1 MDSGMIQPAAAPDA
15 KRATAS
21 AESDCTVPHSAT
33 RIEASAH
40 IIVTVRYLP
49 KRSPTGP
56 MMSWIVPWLTA

>member
-1 MDSGMIQPAAAPDA
+1 MIQPAAAPDA

-33 RIEASAH
+33 RTAARAH
-40 IIVTVRYLP
+40 ITATVRYLP

-56 MMSWIVPWLTA
+56 IMSWIEPWLTA

>member
-1 MDSGMIQPAAAPDA
+1 MIHPAAAPDA

-40 IIVTVRYLP
+40 ITATVRYLP
-49 KRSPTGP
+49 NRSPTGP
-56 MMSWIVPWLTA
+56 MMSWIEPWLTA

>member
-1 MDSGMIQPAAAPDA
+1 MIHPAAAPDA

-33 RIEASAH
+33 RMVASAH
-40 IIVTVRYLP
+40 ITATVRYLP

-56 MMSWIVPWLTA
+56 MMSWIEPWLSA